1 MKKSPELVKE
11 VITDLNEVDKIL
23 QGFPKANEAL
33 EAIIGRMRNTLAKL
47 EELTERPVGIKP
59 RRRRTK

>member
-11 VITDLNEVDKIL
+11 VMTDLNVMEGIL

-33 EAIIGRMRNTLAKL
+33 KAIIERMRNTLAKL
-47 EELTERPVGIKP
+47 EGLTERPVGIKP
-59 RRRRTK
+59 LRRTK